1 MDFEE
6 VGAQLKAAR
15 MARGL
20 SILKAAELSGVS
32 RRHIGQIEKGMNLTI
47 GKMVALMR
55 VYGMDE
61 ISIAGI
67 AVKGKAAGLSPATAR
82 ILAEELKRTIQH
94 LTVILETLHASES
107 SGERSALDRAAAL
120 VKDAATVAKKA
131 RKKPVKVNGG

>member
-15 MARGL
+15 VTRGL

-55 VYGMDE
+55 VYGMSE
-61 ISIAGI
+61 ISIAGLV
-67 AVKGKAAGLSPATAR
+67 VKGRTAGLSPATAR

-94 LTVILETLHASES
+94 LLVILETLQGSES
-107 SGERSALDRAAAL
+107 SGAQPELGRATTL
-120 VKDAATVAKKA
+120 VKGAPAATRKT
-131 RKKPVKVNGG
+131 RKKPVKVNGD